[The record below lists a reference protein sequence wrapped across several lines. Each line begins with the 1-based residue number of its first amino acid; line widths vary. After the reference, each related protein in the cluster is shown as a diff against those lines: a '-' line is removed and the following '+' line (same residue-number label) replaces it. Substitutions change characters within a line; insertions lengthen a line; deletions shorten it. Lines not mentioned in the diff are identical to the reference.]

1 MCKFRFLEFEI
12 AGKGNDLIFLSLS
25 VVLKDATLKIFTEPV

>member
-1 MCKFRFLEFEI
+1 MCKCRFLEFKI
-12 AGKGNDLIFLSLS
+12 ARKGDNLIYLSLS